1 MHLQNNTLLQGGKY
15 KIVRFIASGGFGC
28 TYEAYHTQFFER
40 VALKEFFVGDFCN
53 RDEKTRQVTVGTQ
66 SKIELY
72 VKLKKKFLDEARA
85 LFKMKHPGI
94 VRVIDV
100 FEENGTAYYAME
112 YIDGQ
117 SLSDVLKKRGKLPEE
132 EAVGYILQ
140 VAEALKYVH
149 SLNRLHLD
157 IKPGNIMLNRE
168 GKAVLIDFGAS
179 KHYDDETGENT
190 STLLGINTK
199 GYAPI
204 EQVNQSFKSFSPATD
219 IYALGTTLYKL
230 LTGITPPPSTLL
242 HSEEATLDPLPS
254 SISPSTRQA
263 VEAAMQ
269 LLRKNRPQ
277 SVKEW
282 LDILIHVKDVPEPE
296 PRPEPIPTSRIKRIA
311 IGVVAVIIISIVIWR
326 PWHNESLD
334 DNHSDTIEDNNVISE
349 SIETQQMPSTAFAS
363 SVKDDGVSLGASIPV
378 TVKGVTFNM
387 IRVEGGKFTMGATS
401 EMSEPYGNEKPTH
414 QVTLST
420 YYIGETEVSQ
430 ALWKAVMGS
439 NPSSF
444 KGDNLPVERV
454 SWNDCQDFI
463 NKLNQLTNKEFRLP
477 TEAEWE
483 FAARGGNKSNHTQ
496 YSGSK
501 NIGDVAWY
509 DENSGG
515 KTHPVKTKQA
525 NELGIYDMSGN
536 VGEWCQDWYGRYSSS
551 TQVNPTGPDSGA
563 AGRVIRGGDLFRFDM
578 YCRSSYRCSGTPVHR
593 SFNLGLRL
601 VFPE

>member
-28 TYEAYHTQFFER
+28 TYEAHHTLLDLR
-40 VALKEFFVGDFCN
+40 VALKEFFVSDFCN
-53 RDEKTRQVTVGTQ
+53 RNEDTGDVSVGTQ
-66 SKIELY
+66 SKMELY
-72 VKLKKKFLDEARA
+72 GKLKKKFLEEARS
-85 LFKMKHPGI
+85 LYKMKHPGI

-112 YIDGQ
+112 YIDGE
-117 SLSDVLKKRGKLPEE
+117 SLGDLVKRKGKLPEAE
-132 EAVGYILQ
+132 VVGYIRQ

-157 IKPGNIMLNRE
+157 IKPGNIMLNKD

-199 GYAPI
+199 GYAPV

-219 IYALGTTLYKL
+219 IYALGATLYKL

-254 SISPSTRQA
+254 YVSTSTRQA

-282 LDILIHVKDVPEPE
+282 LAILIDEEETNVEIDVPEPD
-296 PRPEPIPTSRIKRIA
+296 PRPAPIKQPLKQDTQDNLFKPKRTKWIA
-311 IGVVAVIIISIVIWR
+311 AGVVAVILVSIVIWR
-326 PWHNESLD
+326 PWQNDSTD
-334 DNHSDTIEDNNVISE
+334 DIDIDPIENNN
-349 SIETQQMPSTAFAS
+349 P
-363 SVKDDGVSLGASIPV
+363 VKDDEILDGTPIPI
-378 TVKGVTFNM
+378 TVNGVTFNM
-387 IRVEGGKFTMGATS
+387 IKVEGGTFTMGATS
-401 EMSEPYGNEKPTH
+401 EMTEPWDDEKPTH
-414 QVTLST
+414 KVTLSS
-420 YYIGETEVSQ
+420 YYIGETEVTQ

-439 NPSSF
+439 NPSFF
-444 KGDNLPVERV
+444 KGDDLPVEEV
-454 SWNDCQDFI
+454 SWDDCQDFI
-463 NKLNQLTNKEFRLP
+463 LKLNSITKRSFRLP

-483 FAARGGNKSNHTQ
+483 FAARGGNKSKHTQ
-496 YSGSK
+496 YSGSG
-501 NIGDVAWY
+501 NIGEVAWY
-509 DENSGG
+509 DGNSGS
-515 KTHPVKTKQA
+515 KTHPVKTKKA

-536 VGEWCQDWYGRYSSS
+536 VWEWCQDWYGSYSNCA
-551 TQVNPTGPDSGA
+551 QDNPTGPNSGA
-563 AGRVIRGGDLFRFDM
+563 NRVYRGGSWNGSARN
-578 YCRSSYRCSGTPVHR
+578 CRSSHRGDDAPGSSGDY
-593 SFNLGLRL
+593 LGLRL
-601 VFPE
+601 VLSE